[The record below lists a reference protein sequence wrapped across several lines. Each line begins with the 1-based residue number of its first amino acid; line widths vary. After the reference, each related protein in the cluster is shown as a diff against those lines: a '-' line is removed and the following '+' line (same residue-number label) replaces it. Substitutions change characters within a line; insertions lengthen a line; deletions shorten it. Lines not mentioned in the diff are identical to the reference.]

1 MQADDVVDEYAR
13 EGRGIYCFLA
23 GSPMCSLCHV
33 VDKCYNA
40 LVPISRDQQVGYEVN
55 ANSLPTAFGYWKWL

>member
-13 EGRGIYCFLA
+13 EGRGTDCFLA
-23 GSPMCSLCHV
+23 GSPMCSLGHV

-40 LVPISRDQQVGYEVN
+40 VVAISPDRQVSYAVV
-55 ANSLPTAFGYWKWL
+55 ANSLPMAFGHWKWL

>member
-1 MQADDVVDEYAR
+1 VQVDDVVDAYAR
-13 EGRGIYCFLA
+13 EGRGTDCFLT
-23 GSPMCSLCHV
+23 GLPMCSLRHV

-40 LVPISRDQQVGYEVN
+40 VVAISPDRQVSYAVV